1 MQNITFKGND
11 YSKLY
16 KEMEKITLH
25 REEKFIPKNTLIN
38 KTSNNIQEKANK
50 VNDVFVSKNKPENF
64 KIKDNNSFNNM
75 IVKTASSALS
85 LGKNILKL
93 KNNDKEVYKAL
104 IENKDKFNQRITT
117 YNIQYQNNE
126 ITHNERIQKVE
137 KAIKE
142 FRTTEQKLLKKINGS
157 VLVPSE
163 KLKTKDRNLFG
174 TMVNTLVAVAISA
187 TLILGGKV
195 LKFNYDH
202 KDDYKIL
209 KDNKNKF
216 NEKVNAY
223 LMQYYNNE
231 ISSQECEQKIKKAT
245 NEFKAV
251 EQKINNKINKE

>member
-1 MQNITFKGND
+1 MQNVTFKGSD

-16 KEMEKITLH
+16 KEMEKITLR
-25 REEKFIPKNTLIN
+25 REEKIIPKNTLIN

-50 VNDVFVSKNKPENF
+50 VNDVFVSKNKPEKL
-64 KIKDNNSFNNM
+64 KIKD
-75 IVKTASSALS
+75 K
-85 LGKNILKL
+85 
-93 KNNDKEVYKAL
+93 
-104 IENKDKFNQRITT
+104 
-117 YNIQYQNNE
+117 
-126 ITHNERIQKVE
+126 
-137 KAIKE
+137 
-142 FRTTEQKLLKKINGS
+142 
-157 VLVPSE
+157 
-163 KLKTKDRNLFG
+163 NLFN
-174 TMVNTLVAVAISA
+174 TMVNALVGVAISA

-202 KDDYKIL
+202 QDDYKVL

-216 NEKVNAY
+216 NEKANAY

>member
-25 REEKFIPKNTLIN
+25 REEKIIPKNTLIN

-50 VNDVFVSKNKPENF
+50 VNDVFVSKNKP
-64 KIKDNNSFNNM
+64 
-75 IVKTASSALS
+75 
-85 LGKNILKL
+85 
-93 KNNDKEVYKAL
+93 
-104 IENKDKFNQRITT
+104 
-117 YNIQYQNNE
+117 
-126 ITHNERIQKVE
+126 
-137 KAIKE
+137 
-142 FRTTEQKLLKKINGS
+142 
-157 VLVPSE
+157 E

-202 KDDYKIL
+202 KNDYKIL

-231 ISSQECEQKIKKAT
+231 ISSQKCEQKIKKAT